1 MKHILTTALTAALC
15 VFSAAA
21 QTVVITSTDGT
32 VTKFPTDR
40 VKEITFENVGQPD
53 PGTIVFNTVSASA
66 YSGGLQELVFEQDN
80 KKLVLNIYG
89 PTTAAFLNEG
99 EYTLSDTGAPFTI
112 DPAAGWSYYVEDG
125 VSETFSTATLTVS
138 RVGLVY
144 TLVMDV
150 TTASGKNIKAQYTG
164 EIPALAP
171 VKDVTLDNL
180 VVVDNNDRVPGEFY
194 VRMNDAAWHYT
205 IAFDFFAAST
215 ETRLPAGDYTFS
227 ATPGAGNYG
236 PKSYVERS
244 LPYINSVPNGTVNV
258 SYSGENIIIAGSVT
272 LTDGMMLN
280 IRYEG
285 PIEFLPPV
293 VSEYA
298 TIERIEIESKG
309 SYQADVNFY
318 GPDGKPLVYTDVF
331 YPSGSEY
338 LPDGTYQFNE
348 ANDDFTCETYHNWG
362 GYSASGDKE
371 EDNVDITSGTM
382 TVTRADRE
390 YTVILDLLLANGET
404 YKAKYV
410 GEIRGMYPGEVLL
423 PDASTCSYGYLNDAV
438 PGEYLLKLS
447 DPGSKYEM
455 SLDLFCG
462 ADATSVPAGTYT
474 FSTSGDP
481 MTLGS
486 RGYVSTYFS
495 PYDTLRYAEGST
507 VTVSYDGDVA
517 TIIMDFKFENGK
529 VSNLKYVGTISG
541 TPGGIIKK

>member
-1 MKHILTTALTAALC
+1 MKHLLTTALTAALC
-15 VFSAAA
+15 VLGAAA

-32 VTKFPTDR
+32 VTKYPTDR

-53 PGTIVFNTVSASA
+53 PGTIVFNTVSATA

-89 PTTAAFLNEG
+89 PAGATFLNDG
-99 EYTLSDTGAPFTI
+99 VYTLSDTNDPFTI
-112 DPAAGWSYYVEDG
+112 DPAAGWSYYAEDG
-125 VSETFSTATLTVS
+125 VSETFSAATLTVS
-138 RVGLVY
+138 RADLVY

-150 TTASGKNIKAQYTG
+150 TTVSGKNIKAQYTG
-164 EIPALAP
+164 EVPELAP
-171 VKDVTLDNL
+171 VKNVTLDNL

-194 VRMNDAAWHYT
+194 IRMNDAAWHYT

-244 LPYINSVPNGTVNV
+244 MPYLNSVPNGTVNV
-258 SYSGENIIIAGSVT
+258 SYSGENIIIAGSVM
-272 LTDGMMLN
+272 LTDGMTLN

-285 PIEFLPPV
+285 PIEFLEPV
-293 VSEYA
+293 TPEFA
-298 TIERIEIESKG
+298 TIERIVIESKG
-309 SYQADVNFY
+309 SYQADVSFY
-318 GPDGKPLVYTDVF
+318 GPNGKPLVYTDVF
-331 YPSGSEY
+331 YPEGSEY

-348 ANDDFTCETYHNWG
+348 DNDDFTCETYHNWG
-362 GYSASGDKE
+362 GFSPSGDTN
-371 EDNVDITSGTM
+371 EDNIDITSGTM

-423 PDASTCSYGYLNDAV
+423 PDANMCRYGYLNNAV
-438 PGEYLLKLS
+438 AGEYLLNLS
-447 DPGSKYEM
+447 DPNSKYEM

-462 ADATSVPAGTYT
+462 ADATAIVAGTYT
-474 FSTSGDP
+474 FNTSSEP

-486 RGYVSTYFS
+486 RGYVNTYFS
-495 PYDTLRYAEGST
+495 PYDTLRFAEGST
-507 VTVSYDGDVA
+507 VTVSYEGDVA

-529 VSNLKYVGTISG
+529 ASNLKYVGPITG

>member
-1 MKHILTTALTAALC
+1 MKHLLTTALTAALC

-32 VTKFPTDR
+32 VTKFPSDR

-53 PGTIVFNTVSASA
+53 PGTIVFNNVSASA

-89 PTTAAFLNEG
+89 PSNAAFLNDG
-99 EYTLSDTGAPFTI
+99 EYTLSSTNAPFTI
-112 DPAAGWSYYVEDG
+112 DPEAGWSYYAEDG
-125 VSETFSTATLTVS
+125 VSETFSAATLTVS

-150 TTASGKNIKAQYTG
+150 TTVSGKNIKAQYTG

-285 PIEFLPPV
+285 PIEFLPPR
-293 VSEYA
+293 SF
-298 TIERIEIESKG
+298 RIR
-309 SYQADVNFY
+309 
-318 GPDGKPLVYTDVF
+318 
-331 YPSGSEY
+331 
-338 LPDGTYQFNE
+338 
-348 ANDDFTCETYHNWG
+348 HH
-362 GYSASGDKE
+362 
-371 EDNVDITSGTM
+371 
-382 TVTRADRE
+382 RE
-390 YTVILDLLLANGET
+390 N
-404 YKAKYV
+404 
-410 GEIRGMYPGEVLL
+410 
-423 PDASTCSYGYLNDAV
+423 
-438 PGEYLLKLS
+438 
-447 DPGSKYEM
+447 
-455 SLDLFCG
+455 
-462 ADATSVPAGTYT
+462 
-474 FSTSGDP
+474 
-481 MTLGS
+481 
-486 RGYVSTYFS
+486 
-495 PYDTLRYAEGST
+495 
-507 VTVSYDGDVA
+507 
-517 TIIMDFKFENGK
+517 
-529 VSNLKYVGTISG
+529 
-541 TPGGIIKK
+541 